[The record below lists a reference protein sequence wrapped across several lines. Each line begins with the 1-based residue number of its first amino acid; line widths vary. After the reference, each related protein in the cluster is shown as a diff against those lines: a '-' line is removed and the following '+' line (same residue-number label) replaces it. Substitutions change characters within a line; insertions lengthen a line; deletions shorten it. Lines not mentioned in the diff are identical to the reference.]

1 MRRIHDAFVRLSV
14 TARETIMAAA
24 TILWRPRE
32 GAGLM
37 AHARGHPD
45 MTPSKPVPE
54 IYRRLGVRPI
64 IHASGTTTRY
74 GGSILRAEALEAM
87 REASTTLVNMD
98 ELNEAAGAA
107 IARMLGAEA
116 AFVTAG
122 ASAGLILQ
130 AAACIA
136 GADPAKITRLPD
148 TRGMRN
154 EIIIQRAHRFA
165 YDQAYRVAGGVLVEI
180 GLARRTQPFELEEAI
195 SERTAAVTYLVSPFT
210 SPPGILSLEDVLAI
224 AHKRGV
230 PVIVDAAS
238 MLPPRENL
246 TKFVRLGADLV
257 SFSGGKGIRG
267 PQSTGILA
275 GRRDLVRAAALNASP
290 NQALGRAAKTSKE
303 EIAGLVTALECFM
316 AEDEKAEMKRY
327 HDVCATVAEA
337 LADIPGLRVVVE
349 QDAANRVIPHA
360 VVYFTPDW
368 VGPSGH
374 AVQVALAQGAP
385 HIYVQQGAHQGGY
398 VDEIAVDPINLQPGD
413 EAIVAARLRE
423 ELTRVSRAS

>member
-1 MRRIHDAFVRLSV
+1 VS
-14 TARETIMAAA
+14 
-24 TILWRPRE
+24 
-32 GAGLM
+32 
-37 AHARGHPD
+37 
-45 MTPSKPVPE
+45 SKPVPA

-64 IHASGTTTRY
+64 IHGSGTTTRY
-74 GGSILRAEALEAM
+74 GGSILRPEALETM
-87 REASTTLVNMD
+87 REASTTLVNLD

-122 ASAGLILQ
+122 ASSGLILQ

-148 TRGMRN
+148 TTGMRN
-154 EIIIQRAHRFA
+154 EIVIQRAHRFA

-180 GLARRTQPFELEEAI
+180 GLARRTQPFELEAAI
-195 SERTAAVTYLVSPFT
+195 GDRTAAVAFLISPFT
-210 SPPGILSLEDVLAI
+210 SPPGVLTLEQVIAI

-246 TKFVRLGADLV
+246 TKFLRLGADLV

-275 GRRDLVRAAALNASP
+275 GRRDLVRAVALNASP

-303 EIAGLVTALECFM
+303 EICGLVMALECFM

-327 HDVCATVAEA
+327 TDVCAAIVEA
-337 LADIPGLRVVVE
+337 LGDIRGVRAVVE
-349 QDAANRVIPHA
+349 HDSVNRVIPHA
-360 VVYFTPDW
+360 VLYFTPDW
-368 VGPSGH
+368 TGPSGH
-374 AVQVALAQGAP
+374 AVQVALAQGEP

-398 VDEIAVDPINLQPGD
+398 FDEIAIDAINLQPGD
-413 EAIVAARLRE
+413 EAVIAARLRE
-423 ELTRVSRAS
+423 ELMR

>member
-1 MRRIHDAFVRLSV
+1 V
-14 TARETIMAAA
+14 TS
-24 TILWRPRE
+24 PQ
-32 GAGLM
+32 
-37 AHARGHPD
+37 
-45 MTPSKPVPE
+45 PVPA
-54 IYRRLGVRPI
+54 IYRRLGVRRI
-64 IHASGTTTRY
+64 IHGSGTTTRY
-74 GGSILRAEALEAM
+74 GGSMLRPEALETM
-87 REASTTLVNMD
+87 REASTMLVNLD

-122 ASAGLILQ
+122 ASSGLILQ

-148 TRGMRN
+148 TTGMRN
-154 EIIIQRAHRFA
+154 EIVIQRAHRFA

-180 GLARRTQPFELEEAI
+180 GLARRTQPFELEAALN
-195 SERTAAVTYLVSPFT
+195 ERTAAVAYLVSPFT
-210 SPPGILSLEDVLAI
+210 SPPGVLTLEQVVAI
-224 AHKRGV
+224 AHTRGV

-246 TKFVRLGADLV
+246 TKFLRLGADLV

-275 GRRDLVRAAALNASP
+275 GRRDLVRAVALNASP

-303 EIAGLVTALECFM
+303 EVCGLVTALECFM

-327 HDVCATVAEA
+327 TDVCAAIVER
-337 LADIPGLRVVVE
+337 LGDIPGVRAVVE
-349 QDAANRVIPHA
+349 HDPVNRVIPHA
-360 VVYFTPDW
+360 VLYFTPDW
-368 VGPSGH
+368 IGPSGH
-374 AVQVALAQGAP
+374 AVQVALAQGEP

-398 VDEIAVDPINLQPGD
+398 FDEIAIDPINLQPGD

-423 ELTRVSRAS
+423 ELTRRA

>member
-1 MRRIHDAFVRLSV
+1 MS
-14 TARETIMAAA
+14 
-24 TILWRPRE
+24 
-32 GAGLM
+32 G
-37 AHARGHPD
+37 
-45 MTPSKPVPE
+45 KPVPA

-64 IHASGTTTRY
+64 IHGSGTTTRY
-74 GGSILRAEALEAM
+74 GGSLLRPEALETM
-87 REASTTLVNMD
+87 REASTTLVNLD

-122 ASAGLILQ
+122 ASSGLILQ

-148 TRGMRN
+148 TTGMRN
-154 EIIIQRAHRFA
+154 EIVIQRAHRFA

-180 GLARRTQPFELEEAI
+180 GLARRTQPFELEAAI
-195 SERTAAVTYLVSPFT
+195 GDRTAAVAYLISPFT
-210 SPPGILSLEDVLAI
+210 NPPGVLTLEQVIAI

-246 TKFVRLGADLV
+246 TKFLRFGADLV

-275 GRRDLVRAAALNASP
+275 GRRDLVRAVALNASP

-303 EIAGLVTALECFM
+303 EICGLVTALECFM

-327 HDVCATVAEA
+327 TDICAAIVEA
-337 LADIPGLRVVVE
+337 LGDIRGVRAVVE
-349 QDAANRVIPHA
+349 HDPVNRVLPHA
-360 VVYFTPDW
+360 VIYFTQDW
-368 VGPSGH
+368 AGPSGQ
-374 AVQVALAQGAP
+374 AVQVALAQGEP

-398 VDEIAVDPINLQPGD
+398 FDEIAIDAINLQPGD
-413 EAIVAARLRE
+413 EAVIAARLRE
-423 ELTRVSRAS
+423 ELMR

>member
-1 MRRIHDAFVRLSV
+1 VS
-14 TARETIMAAA
+14 
-24 TILWRPRE
+24 
-32 GAGLM
+32 
-37 AHARGHPD
+37 
-45 MTPSKPVPE
+45 SKPVPA

-74 GGSILRAEALEAM
+74 GGSILRPEALETM
-87 REASTTLVNMD
+87 REASTTLVNLD

-122 ASAGLILQ
+122 ASSGLILQ

-136 GADPAKITRLPD
+136 GADAAKITRLPD
-148 TRGMRN
+148 TTGMRN
-154 EIIIQRAHRFA
+154 EIVIQRAHRFA
-165 YDQAYRVAGGVLVEI
+165 YDQAYRVAGGALVEI
-180 GLARRTQPFELEEAI
+180 GLARRTQPFELEAAI
-195 SERTAAVTYLVSPFT
+195 GDRTAAVADLISPFT
-210 SPPGILSLEDVLAI
+210 SPPGVLTLEQVIAI

-246 TKFVRLGADLV
+246 TKFLRLGADLV

-275 GRRDLVRAAALNASP
+275 GRRDLVRAVALNASP

-303 EIAGLVTALECFM
+303 EICGLVTALECFM

-327 HDVCATVAEA
+327 TDVCAAIVEA
-337 LADIPGLRVVVE
+337 LGDIRGVRAVVE
-349 QDAANRVIPHA
+349 HDPVNRVIPHA
-360 VVYFTPDW
+360 VLYFTPDW
-368 VGPSGH
+368 AGPSGH
-374 AVQVALAQGAP
+374 AVQVALAQGEP

-398 VDEIAVDPINLQPGD
+398 FDEIAIDAINLQPGD
-413 EAIVAARLRE
+413 EAVIAARLRE
-423 ELTRVSRAS
+423 ELMR

>member
-1 MRRIHDAFVRLSV
+1 MV
-14 TARETIMAAA
+14 
-24 TILWRPRE
+24 
-32 GAGLM
+32 
-37 AHARGHPD
+37 
-45 MTPSKPVPE
+45 PVPP

-64 IHASGTTTRY
+64 IHGSGTTTRY
-74 GGSILRAEALEAM
+74 GGSILRPEALETM
-87 REASTTLVNMD
+87 REASTVLVNLD

-122 ASAGLILQ
+122 ASSGLILQ

-136 GADPAKITRLPD
+136 GADPGNITRLPD
-148 TRGMRN
+148 TTGMRN

-180 GLARRTQPFELEEAI
+180 GLARRTQPFELEAAI
-195 SERTAAVTYLVSPFT
+195 GERTAAVAYLVSPFT
-210 SPPGILSLEDVLAI
+210 SPPGVLTLEQVIAI

-246 TKFVRLGADLV
+246 TKFLRLGADLV

-275 GRRDLVRAAALNASP
+275 GRRDLVRAVALNASP

-303 EIAGLVTALECFM
+303 EICGLVTALECFM

-327 HDVCATVAEA
+327 TDVCAAIVDA
-337 LADIPGLRVVVE
+337 LGEIPGLRAFVE
-349 QDAANRVIPHA
+349 QDPVNRVIPHA
-360 VVYFTPDW
+360 VVYFTPEW

-374 AVQVALAQGAP
+374 AVQVALAQGEP

-398 VDEIAVDPINLQPGD
+398 FDEIAIDPINLQPGD

-423 ELTRVSRAS
+423 ELTRR

>member
-1 MRRIHDAFVRLSV
+1 MYACRWRASLASTRRAAASTAAGGSISGLPSVKSKTLSAPRSALRRAPSSNMRRIHDAFVRLSV

-45 MTPSKPVPE
+45 MTPSKPIPE

-87 REASTTLVNMD
+87 
-98 ELNEAAGAA
+98 
-107 IARMLGAEA
+107 
-116 AFVTAG
+116 
-122 ASAGLILQ
+122 
-130 AAACIA
+130 
-136 GADPAKITRLPD
+136 
-148 TRGMRN
+148 
-154 EIIIQRAHRFA
+154 
-165 YDQAYRVAGGVLVEI
+165 
-180 GLARRTQPFELEEAI
+180 
-195 SERTAAVTYLVSPFT
+195 
-210 SPPGILSLEDVLAI
+210 LEDVLAI

-337 LADIPGLRVVVE
+337 LADIPGLRAVVE
-349 QDAANRVIPHA
+349 QDAVNRVIPHA

-374 AVQVALAQGAP
+374 AVRVALAQGVP

-423 ELTRVSRAS
+423 ELTRVPRAS

>member
-1 MRRIHDAFVRLSV
+1 VS
-14 TARETIMAAA
+14 AAKA
-24 TILWRPRE
+24 
-32 GAGLM
+32 
-37 AHARGHPD
+37 
-45 MTPSKPVPE
+45 VPE

-64 IHASGTTTRY
+64 IHGCGTTTRY
-74 GGSILRAEALEAM
+74 GGSRLRPEALEAM
-87 REASTTLVNMD
+87 REASTTLVNLD

-107 IARMLGAEA
+107 IARLLGADA
-116 AFVTAG
+116 AFVSAG
-122 ASAGLILQ
+122 ASSGLILQ

-136 GADPAKITRLPD
+136 GTDSAKITRLPD

-154 EIIIQRAHRFA
+154 EIVIQRAHRFA

-195 SERTAAVTYLVSPFT
+195 TERTAAVAFLVSPFT
-210 SPPGILSLEDVLAI
+210 SPPGTLTLEQVVAV
-224 AHKRGV
+224 AHKRNV

-246 TKFVRLGADLV
+246 MKFIRQGADLV
-257 SFSGGKGIRG
+257 SYSGGKGIRG

-275 GRRDLVRAAALNASP
+275 GRRDLIKAVALNASP

-303 EIAGLVTALECFM
+303 EICGLVVALECFL

-327 HDVCATVAEA
+327 HDVCTTIVER
-337 LADIPGLRVVVE
+337 LADIQGIRAVVE
-349 QDAANRVIPHA
+349 QDSVNRVLPHA
-360 VVYFTPDW
+360 VVYFTPEW

-374 AVQVALAQGAP
+374 AVQAALAQGDP

-398 VDEIAVDPINLQPGD
+398 FDEVAVDPFNLLPG
-413 EAIVAARLRE
+413 EEGIVAARLRE
-423 ELTRVSRAS
+423 ELTRR